1 MATKPIKDLEAREY
15 KARRKEK
22 RHQSNITPARRSLLR
37 NKDYDDLSRAQ
48 VKHLEAKDDRERVY
62 KKKPKGMSDQ
72 EWRKQIESGEAM
84 VQNALRSK
92 RKSRGF
98 LDNRSPKKV
107 SRGDKNPQ
115 EFIITTVRDPKKKKG
130 HGETKDQKAKRV
142 LREMAAKKE
151 GK

>member
-1 MATKPIKDLEAREY
+1 MATKPIKDLEAREH
-15 KARRKEK
+15 KAWRKEK

-37 NKDYDDLSRAQ
+37 NKDYDDLSRAK

-72 EWRKQIESGEAM
+72 EWWEQIESGEAM
-84 VQNALRSK
+84 VQNALHSK
-92 RKSRGF
+92 RESRGF

-115 EFIITTVRDPKKKKG
+115 EFIITTVRDPKKK
-130 HGETKDQKAKRV
+130 RI
-142 LREMAAKKE
+142 LREMAAKKI
-151 GK
+151 KKD